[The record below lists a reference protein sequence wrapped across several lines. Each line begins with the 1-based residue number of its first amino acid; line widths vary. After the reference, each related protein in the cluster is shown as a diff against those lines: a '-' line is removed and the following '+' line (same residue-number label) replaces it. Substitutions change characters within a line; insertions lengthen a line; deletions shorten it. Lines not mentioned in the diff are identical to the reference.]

1 MKFLNYIRKSRIA
14 TSENFFSRIRKK
26 IGVKISNKNI
36 YKEAFTHSS
45 TNIKDEKGKIIN
57 FERLEFLGDSVLSF
71 VVADH
76 LYERFE
82 SENEGFLSKMRII
95 ILLMI

>member
-1 MKFLNYIRKSRIA
+1 MTTSGNFSSRIQ
-14 TSENFFSRIRKK
+14 KK

-57 FERLEFLGDSVLSF
+57 FERLEFLGDAL
-71 VVADH
+71 
-76 LYERFE
+76 
-82 SENEGFLSKMRII
+82 
-95 ILLMI
+95 

>member
-1 MKFLNYIRKSRIA
+1 MI
-14 TSENFFSRIRKK
+14 TSENFSGRIEKK

-57 FERLEFLGDSVLSF
+57 FERLEFLGDALLTSIT
-71 VVADH
+71 AEY
-76 LYERFE
+76 LYLLHPEAK
-82 SENEGFLSKMRII
+82 EGFLTKMSNSGEATRSII
-95 ILLMI
+95 SGNV